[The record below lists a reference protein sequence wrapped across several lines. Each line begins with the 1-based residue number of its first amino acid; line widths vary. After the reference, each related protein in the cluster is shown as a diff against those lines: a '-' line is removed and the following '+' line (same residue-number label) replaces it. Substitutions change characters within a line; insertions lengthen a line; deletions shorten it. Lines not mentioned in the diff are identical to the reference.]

1 MKGYRKLKEGEIV
14 KKGDMFKSDTVF
26 QIARTFWFGDE
37 YDGDRAYSFYRPIKS
52 KKIQKRIDLT
62 GRIHDILDTTSANW
76 IKVKKISIL
85 IANNYRRRA
94 R

>member
-1 MKGYRKLKEGEIV
+1 MGDYLNVKVNGKGVYRWV
-14 KKGDMFKSDTVF
+14 N
-26 QIARTFWFGDE
+26 GDE